1 MFGAQR
7 LEKIREIILEKQ
19 YVDVQNLSE
28 IIGVS
33 EVTIRRDLDKLQ
45 KEGLIVKTYGGAVLN
60 KEFISNS
67 EDLHIIDEALNIDVE
82 NDYKLISQIVINMIK
97 GDEAIFLSGG
107 KICRH
112 IAKNIEDIKNL
123 LVITNDI
130 FVAAELYNN
139 PEIKVLVTGGNL
151 LNNSG
156 ALVGPYVLEVLKNTF
171 VNKAFVEVDG
181 VHLKFGYSMENYEE
195 VEIIKKVFDVSNE
208 TIALAHFTAFDTPR
222 FTKLGDLDMFQKLV
236 SNKEVP
242 EEYKKY
248 YYDNYIKLYTSY
260 AIE

>member
-28 IIGVS
+28 TIGVS

-60 KEFISNS
+60 KEFISKS
-67 EDLHIIDEALNIDVE
+67 EDLQKTDEDIIK
-82 NDYKLISQIVINMIK
+82 DYELISEIVINMIK

-107 KICRH
+107 KICRY
-112 IAKNIEDIKNL
+112 IAKKLNDVKNL

-130 FVAAELYNN
+130 FVASELYDN
-139 PEIKVLVTGGNL
+139 PEVKVVVTGGNL

-156 ALVGPYVLEVLKNTF
+156 VLVGPYVLDVLKNTF
-171 VNKAFVEVDG
+171 VNKAFVEVEG
-181 VHLKFGYSMENYEE
+181 IHLKFGYSMENYEV
-195 VEIIKKVFDVSNE
+195 VEIIKKIMDISNE
-208 TIALAHFTAFDTPR
+208 VIAVAHFTAFNTPS
-222 FTKLGDLDMFQKLV
+222 FTKLGDLDMFQKVV